1 MLPKTRRRFVFV
13 VGLISSSLLVTTTSL
28 TLASCCAYSSSSSK
42 SIDKDRMYTTQINW
56 DDKKSIARLTVD
68 DQGLV
73 YANKTKTELVTILP
87 STRTSNISIPSSV
100 KAITGYVNTTPKEM
114 NKNGPFY
121 VGAFETNTNL
131 TTITFD
137 EDSEITLI
145 GNKAFSGCS
154 GLSSLVSLQKT
165 KLVTLGHSVFSGT
178 SSLENINLP
187 DTLQVIGDAAF
198 SSSSLKTID
207 LSSTQITTISSEAFK
222 GSSKLESAKLSTSL
236 EAIKHEAFK
245 NCSNL
250 SSLSFGP
257 EKRTKNDTADFSQI
271 TDLVDIE
278 TSAFTNTKFAS
289 VDMTNAGKVTTI
301 CSGLFFGSEQLKVVK
316 LPYTL
321 LNWRLGNSSDYTT
334 APFGVVCKYEEKPD
348 VESEE
353 VKEPKSQEENG
364 GNEQQLQQQQN
375 KQGQKAILFSEEKV
389 EEKAEKNK
397 EQEKEKEE
405 KKKEEVEQKNG
416 EQQEKPQ
423 ELQQENGKE
432 EQQDNSQDEELD
444 EEYRK
449 WESEDHKYP
458 FSKIEFTLTESTTEI
473 KKFHDATWA
482 NIADIMNMFA
492 KFTSNNNSED
502 NNKSK
507 IQQVPQNISL
517 WSTSDSWIDDDLNYD
532 TVKNNWKERGTDD
545 TKITDAN
552 GEPISKKHNG
562 VEWKLI
568 PFENG
573 DNDEPGFNEVAI
585 VGFGV
590 NLYKA
595 KADLD
600 LKNYQVPFYLARKDD
615 QTLVFDESKTTIV
628 VLKIITNTNGK

>member
-28 TLASCCAYSSSSSK
+28 TLASCCAYSGSSSK

-334 APFGVVCKYEEKPD
+334 APFGVVCKYEEKQV
-348 VESEE
+348 VEPEQA
-353 VKEPKSQEENG
+353 QEENG
-364 GNEQQLQQQQN
+364 GSEQQSQEQQN
-375 KQGQKAILFSEEKV
+375 KQTQRAILFNEEKV
-389 EEKAEKNK
+389 EEVKEEKKEQEQEKKKEETEQKDEEKNK
-397 EQEKEKEE
+397 EQQEE
-405 KKKEEVEQKNG
+405 QPKA
-416 EQQEKPQ
+416 
-423 ELQQENGKE
+423 LQQENNE
-432 EQQDNSQDEELD
+432 EKQQDEELD
-444 EEYRK
+444 DDKY

-473 KKFHDATWA
+473 KNFHDATWA

-492 KFTSNNNSED
+492 KFTSNNNESEASN

-532 TVKNNWKERGTDD
+532 TVKNNWKERETEEI
-545 TKITDAN
+545 KITDAN

-568 PFENG
+568 PFDSE
-573 DNDEPGFNEVAI
+573 DNEITI
-585 VGFGV
+585 VGLGV